1 MMYTRNLLLQSMHSD
16 WYICQSE
23 KKTLHGVTDIVLD
36 FYDGDPDV
44 LGRCTFLFHPIAQ
57 NENKYKMCKYV
68 LGPIKHPMIS
78 GQPLPHP
85 PHLMPPPTPP
95 PPPAFPSCIPVCPA
109 GTEAGAQE
117 QPPSIGAPEPSVA
130 GPSMCPLS
138 FKTKTMLLYPLKL
151 GLSVL
156 SHTDLTEG
164 LFLCS
169 FPFFP

>member
-1 MMYTRNLLLQSMHSD
+1 MMYTRNLLLQSMHID

-23 KKTLHGVTDIVLD
+23 AKTLHGVTDIVLD

-85 PHLMPPPTPP
+85 PHLMPKTPP

-109 GTEAGAQE
+109 ETVPAETVPSVGPPEA
-117 QPPSIGAPEPSVA
+117 PVEPSAA
-130 GPSMCPLS
+130 GPSMCPL
-138 FKTKTMLLYPLKL
+138 
-151 GLSVL
+151 
-156 SHTDLTEG
+156 
-164 LFLCS
+164 
-169 FPFFP
+169 